1 MIKISKSIL
10 LLALYYLLMYLIVF
24 YTFVLRAALE
34 LGRIPSYN
42 KPDPQELGFS
52 THFWLVF
59 WGAEPIPYCLL
70 AIVIYGIICWVKK
83 KNILKIN
90 KFHFIVFGLSVLLSV
105 FTLLSPL
112 FEWFID

>member
-1 MIKISKSIL
+1 MKKVFKPL
-10 LLALYYLLMYLIVF
+10 LLFALYYPLIDLILF
-24 YTFVLRAALE
+24 YSFVLRATIE
-34 LGRIPSYN
+34 LGRLPYYG

-59 WGAEPIPYCLL
+59 WSSEPIPYCLL